1 MAKESPFVD
10 IALSVAREILA
21 PPLSMER
28 AAALLYQVAVDNE
41 LRLTV
46 DPKSPR
52 RGTSAFQT
60 DLCIFETKP
69 SGIVI
74 PRVVFEFKT
83 RISTHDVLT
92 YSAKAGKHKQVYPYL
107 RYGLVMSEERQ
118 IAGRVFNHNASLDF
132 AAAVGNLEGDE
143 LRTFFAALFEDEVT
157 ASKRLESV
165 FFGAPKARLFRNEVQ
180 VR

>member
-10 IALSVAREILA
+10 IALSVAREILT
-21 PPLSMER
+21 PPLSIER

-60 DLCIFETKP
+60 DLCVFETKP

-92 YSAKAGKHKQVYPYL
+92 YSSKAGKHKQVYPYL

-118 IAGRVFNHNASLDF
+118 IAGRVFNHNESLDF
-132 AAAVGNLEGDE
+132 AAAVGNLESE
-143 LRTFFAALFEDEVT
+143 EFRAFFAVLLEDEIA
-157 ASKRLESV
+157 ASRRLESV
-165 FFGAPKARLFRNEVQ
+165 FFGVPKARLFRNDVL

>member
-10 IALSVAREILA
+10 IALNVAREILT
-21 PPLSMER
+21 PPLSIAR
-28 AAALLYQVAVDNE
+28 SAALLYQVTVDND

-46 DPKSPR
+46 DPRSPR
-52 RGTSAFQT
+52 RGSSAFQT
-60 DLCIFETKP
+60 DLCVFETQI
-69 SGIVI
+69 SGVVI

-83 RISTHDVLT
+83 RITTHDVLT
-92 YSAKAGKHKQVYPYL
+92 YSAKARKHKQVYPYL

-118 IAGRVFNHNASLDF
+118 IAGRVFNHNESLDF
-132 AAAVGNLEGDE
+132 AAAVGNLEGEE
-143 LRTFFAALFEDEVT
+143 LRAFFAALFEDEIA

-165 FFGAPKARLFRNEVQ
+165 FFGTPRARLFRNDVL